1 MGYEADLKLFIDGS
15 WRAGEDRDRF
25 TVVNPVTGGGIAE
38 LPLASEADLDEA
50 LAAAQRAY
58 PLWRHTDVDKRGA
71 ILRKAAQLLRDR
83 TDEIARLLECL
94 DPALQIVL
102 LTARPI
108 RVQRQ
113 TLAWLDRYGLR
124 WDLLVMRDWG
134 DYMAAP
140 SFKRLT
146 VHELR
151 DYGFELRLAFE
162 DDQRNVDMFH
172 DEGVPCVYIH
182 SGYHT

>member
-1 MGYEADLKLFIDGS
+1 MGQHWTWRDGPVEPGPTVVVDIDGVLS
-15 WRAGEDRDRF
+15 DATRRQHYLEWPRRDWETFFAECGEDEL
-25 TVVNPVTGGGIAE
+25 IAE
-38 LPLASEADLDEA
+38 
-50 LAAAQRAY
+50 
-58 PLWRHTDVDKRGA
+58 V
-71 ILRKAAQLLRDR
+71 
-83 TDEIARLLECL
+83 ARVLECL
-94 DPALQIVL
+94 DDGLRIVL

-108 RVQRQ
+108 RVQAQ
-113 TLAWLDRYGLR
+113 TLAWLQRYELR

>member
-1 MGYEADLKLFIDGS
+1 MPRSGS
-15 WRAGEDRDRF
+15 WYDPDNWAWRDGMVDAGEAVVFDLDGVLSDATRRQHYLEWPRRDWETF
-25 TVVNPVTGGGIAE
+25 FEECGEDELIAE
-38 LPLASEADLDEA
+38 
-50 LAAAQRAY
+50 
-58 PLWRHTDVDKRGA
+58 V
-71 ILRKAAQLLRDR
+71 
-83 TDEIARLLECL
+83 ARVLECL
-94 DPALQIVL
+94 DDGLRVVL

-108 RVQRQ
+108 RVQPQ
-113 TLAWLDRYGLR
+113 TLGWLKRYDLR

-151 DYGFELRLAFE
+151 DYGFDLRLAFE

-172 DEGVPCVYIH
+172 DEGVPCIYIH

>member
-1 MGYEADLKLFIDGS
+1 MARSGWHDPDNWAWRDGHVEPGPTVVFDLDGVLS
-15 WRAGEDRDRF
+15 DATRRQHYLEWPRRDWETFFEECGEDQL
-25 TVVNPVTGGGIAE
+25 IAE
-38 LPLASEADLDEA
+38 
-50 LAAAQRAY
+50 
-58 PLWRHTDVDKRGA
+58 V
-71 ILRKAAQLLRDR
+71 
-83 TDEIARLLECL
+83 ARVLECL
-94 DPALQIVL
+94 DDDLRVVL

-108 RVQRQ
+108 RVQHQ
-113 TLAWLDRYGLR
+113 TLGWLKRYDLR

-151 DYGFELRLAFE
+151 DYGFDLRLAFE

>member
-1 MGYEADLKLFIDGS
+1 MSTGHARHWQDPDNWC
-15 WRAGEDRDRF
+15 WRADPVEPGETVVFDLDGVLSDATRRQHYLEWPRRDWETFFEECGEDQL
-25 TVVNPVTGGGIAE
+25 IAE
-38 LPLASEADLDEA
+38 
-50 LAAAQRAY
+50 
-58 PLWRHTDVDKRGA
+58 V
-71 ILRKAAQLLRDR
+71 
-83 TDEIARLLECL
+83 ARVLECL
-94 DPALQIVL
+94 DDDLNVVL

-108 RVQRQ
+108 RVQPQ
-113 TLAWLDRYGLR
+113 TLGWLRRYDLR

-151 DYGFELRLAFE
+151 GYGFDLRLAFE

>member
-1 MGYEADLKLFIDGS
+1 MPSRRAVVFDLDGVLS
-15 WRAGEDRDRF
+15 DATRRQHYLEWPRRDWETFFAECGEDEL
-25 TVVNPVTGGGIAE
+25 IAE
-38 LPLASEADLDEA
+38 
-50 LAAAQRAY
+50 
-58 PLWRHTDVDKRGA
+58 V
-71 ILRKAAQLLRDR
+71 
-83 TDEIARLLECL
+83 ARVLECL
-94 DPALQIVL
+94 DDGLRIVL

-108 RVQRQ
+108 RVQAQ
-113 TLAWLDRYGLR
+113 TLAWLQRYELR

-182 SGYHT
+182 SGYYDD

>member
-1 MGYEADLKLFIDGS
+1 MPRSSWHDPDNWAWRDGHVDAGPTVVFDLDGVLS
-15 WRAGEDRDRF
+15 DATRRQHYLEWPRRDWETFFEECGEDQL
-25 TVVNPVTGGGIAE
+25 IAE
-38 LPLASEADLDEA
+38 
-50 LAAAQRAY
+50 
-58 PLWRHTDVDKRGA
+58 V
-71 ILRKAAQLLRDR
+71 
-83 TDEIARLLECL
+83 ARVLECL
-94 DPALQIVL
+94 DDDLRVVL

-108 RVQRQ
+108 RVQHQ
-113 TLAWLDRYGLR
+113 TLGWLKRYDLR

-151 DYGFELRLAFE
+151 DYGFDLRLAFE

>member
-1 MGYEADLKLFIDGS
+1 MSRRGWADPDNWCWREGPVAPGETVVFDLDGVLS
-15 WRAGEDRDRF
+15 DATRRQHYLEWPRRDWETFFEECGEDAL
-25 TVVNPVTGGGIAE
+25 IAE
-38 LPLASEADLDEA
+38 
-50 LAAAQRAY
+50 
-58 PLWRHTDVDKRGA
+58 V
-71 ILRKAAQLLRDR
+71 
-83 TDEIARLLECL
+83 ARVLECL
-94 DPALQIVL
+94 DDGLNVVL

-108 RVQRQ
+108 RVQPQ
-113 TLAWLDRYGLR
+113 TLGWLKRYELR

-146 VHELR
+146 VRELR
-151 DYGFELRLAFE
+151 GYGFDLRLAFE

>member
-1 MGYEADLKLFIDGS
+1 MPAGS
-15 WRAGEDRDRF
+15 WHDHENWAWRDGRVDPGPTVVFDLDGVLSDATRRQHYLEWPRRDWETFFEECGEDEL
-25 TVVNPVTGGGIAE
+25 IAE
-38 LPLASEADLDEA
+38 
-50 LAAAQRAY
+50 
-58 PLWRHTDVDKRGA
+58 V
-71 ILRKAAQLLRDR
+71 
-83 TDEIARLLECL
+83 ARVLECL
-94 DPALQIVL
+94 DDELRIVL

-108 RVQRQ
+108 RVQDQ
-113 TLAWLDRYGLR
+113 TLGWLKRYDLR

-151 DYGFELRLAFE
+151 DYGFDLRLAFE

>member
-1 MGYEADLKLFIDGS
+1 MARTGS
-15 WRAGEDRDRF
+15 WHDPDNWVWRDGRVEPGETVVFDLDGVLSDATRRQHYLEWPRRDWETFFEECGEDEL
-25 TVVNPVTGGGIAE
+25 IAE
-38 LPLASEADLDEA
+38 
-50 LAAAQRAY
+50 
-58 PLWRHTDVDKRGA
+58 V
-71 ILRKAAQLLRDR
+71 
-83 TDEIARLLECL
+83 ARVLECL
-94 DPALQIVL
+94 DPGLRVVL

-108 RVQRQ
+108 RVQHQ
-113 TLAWLDRYGLR
+113 TLGWLKRYDLR

-146 VHELR
+146 VRELR
-151 DYGFELRLAFE
+151 DYGLDLRLAFE

>member
-1 MGYEADLKLFIDGS
+1 MPGSGS
-15 WRAGEDRDRF
+15 WYEPDNWAWRDGRVDPGAAVVFDLDGVLSDATRRQHYLEWPRRDWETFFEECGEDEL
-25 TVVNPVTGGGIAE
+25 IAE
-38 LPLASEADLDEA
+38 
-50 LAAAQRAY
+50 
-58 PLWRHTDVDKRGA
+58 V
-71 ILRKAAQLLRDR
+71 
-83 TDEIARLLECL
+83 ARVLECL
-94 DPALQIVL
+94 DDGLKVVL

-108 RVQRQ
+108 RVQHQ
-113 TLAWLDRYGLR
+113 TLGWLKRYDLR

>member
-1 MGYEADLKLFIDGS
+1 MTAVPRRGDRWTDPDNWCWRDGRVPPGPTVVFDLDGVLS
-15 WRAGEDRDRF
+15 DATRRQHYLEWPRRDWETFFEECGEDEL
-25 TVVNPVTGGGIAE
+25 IAE
-38 LPLASEADLDEA
+38 
-50 LAAAQRAY
+50 
-58 PLWRHTDVDKRGA
+58 V
-71 ILRKAAQLLRDR
+71 
-83 TDEIARLLECL
+83 ARVLECL
-94 DPALQIVL
+94 DDDLRVVL

-108 RVQRQ
+108 RVQHQ
-113 TLAWLDRYGLR
+113 TLGWLKRYDLR

-182 SGYHT
+182 SGYHS

>member
-1 MGYEADLKLFIDGS
+1 MSGGASRRSWFDPENWCWRDGQVEPGETVVFDLDGVLS
-15 WRAGEDRDRF
+15 DATRRQHYLEWPRRDWETFFEECGEDAL
-25 TVVNPVTGGGIAE
+25 IAE
-38 LPLASEADLDEA
+38 
-50 LAAAQRAY
+50 
-58 PLWRHTDVDKRGA
+58 V
-71 ILRKAAQLLRDR
+71 
-83 TDEIARLLECL
+83 ARVLECL
-94 DPALQIVL
+94 DDELNVVL

-108 RVQRQ
+108 RVQPQ
-113 TLAWLDRYGLR
+113 TLGWLKRYELR

-146 VHELR
+146 VRQLR
-151 DYGFELRLAFE
+151 GYGFDLRLAFE

-172 DEGVPCVYIH
+172 DEGVPCVYVH

>member
-1 MGYEADLKLFIDGS
+1 MPSWYDPDNWAWRDGRVDVGETVVFDLDGVLS
-15 WRAGEDRDRF
+15 DATRRQHYLEWPRRDWETFFEECGEDEL
-25 TVVNPVTGGGIAE
+25 IAE
-38 LPLASEADLDEA
+38 
-50 LAAAQRAY
+50 
-58 PLWRHTDVDKRGA
+58 V
-71 ILRKAAQLLRDR
+71 
-83 TDEIARLLECL
+83 ARVLECL
-94 DPALQIVL
+94 DPELRVVL

-108 RVQRQ
+108 RVQHQ
-113 TLAWLDRYGLR
+113 TLRWLERYGLR

-146 VHELR
+146 VRQLR
-151 DYGFELRLAFE
+151 DYGFDLRLAFE

>member
-1 MGYEADLKLFIDGS
+1 MVFDLDGVRS
-15 WRAGEDRDRF
+15 DATRRQHYLEWPRRDWETFFAECGEDEL
-25 TVVNPVTGGGIAE
+25 IAE
-38 LPLASEADLDEA
+38 
-50 LAAAQRAY
+50 
-58 PLWRHTDVDKRGA
+58 V
-71 ILRKAAQLLRDR
+71 
-83 TDEIARLLECL
+83 ARVLECL
-94 DPALQIVL
+94 DDGLRIVL

-108 RVQRQ
+108 RVQAQ
-113 TLAWLDRYGLR
+113 TLAWLQRYELR

>member
-1 MGYEADLKLFIDGS
+1 MPRRGDRWIDPDNWC
-15 WRAGEDRDRF
+15 WRAGPVPTGP
-25 TVVNPVTGGGIAE
+25 TVVFDLDGVLSDATRRQHYLEWPRRDWETFFEECGEDELIAE
-38 LPLASEADLDEA
+38 
-50 LAAAQRAY
+50 
-58 PLWRHTDVDKRGA
+58 V
-71 ILRKAAQLLRDR
+71 
-83 TDEIARLLECL
+83 ARVLECL
-94 DPALQIVL
+94 DHELRVVL

-113 TLAWLDRYGLR
+113 TLGWLDRYDLR

-151 DYGFELRLAFE
+151 DYGFDLRLAFE

>member
-1 MGYEADLKLFIDGS
+1 MSSSAGWYDPDNWV
-15 WRAGEDRDRF
+15 WRAGRVDPGE
-25 TVVNPVTGGGIAE
+25 TVVFDLDGVLSDATRRQHYLEWPRRDWETFFEECGEDELIAE
-38 LPLASEADLDEA
+38 
-50 LAAAQRAY
+50 
-58 PLWRHTDVDKRGA
+58 V
-71 ILRKAAQLLRDR
+71 
-83 TDEIARLLECL
+83 ARVLECL
-94 DPALQIVL
+94 DPALRVVL

-108 RVQRQ
+108 RVQHQ
-113 TLAWLDRYGLR
+113 TLGWLKRYDLR

>member
-1 MGYEADLKLFIDGS
+1 MAQGWSDPDNWAWRDGRVDAGPTVVFDLDGVLS
-15 WRAGEDRDRF
+15 DATRRQHYLEWPRRDWETFFEECGEDEL
-25 TVVNPVTGGGIAE
+25 IAE
-38 LPLASEADLDEA
+38 
-50 LAAAQRAY
+50 
-58 PLWRHTDVDKRGA
+58 V
-71 ILRKAAQLLRDR
+71 
-83 TDEIARLLECL
+83 ARVLECL
-94 DPALQIVL
+94 DSELRVVL

-113 TLAWLDRYGLR
+113 TVGWLKRYDLR